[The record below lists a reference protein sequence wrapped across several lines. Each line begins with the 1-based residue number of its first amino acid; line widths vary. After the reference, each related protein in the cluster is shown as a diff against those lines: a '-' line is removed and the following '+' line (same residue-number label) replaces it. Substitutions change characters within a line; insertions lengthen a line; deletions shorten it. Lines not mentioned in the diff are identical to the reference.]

1 MLLERKVVTLK
12 PDKEYRLVT
21 EMNKESTRVKLQ
33 NYNGELKYNDSTN
46 KVTTINA
53 LNFWSYALD

>member
-12 PDKEYRLVT
+12 PDKENRLVT

-53 LNFWSYALD
+53 LNF